1 MMRLLIADSAPPQKV
16 LDPDP
21 EVVNSQQQFPV
32 TLMYIIKGLLLKL
45 KLLSIL
51 KKITYLHILILYS
64 NTLSNLAV
72 LRDEVMSSITPTQ
85 GSLAPR

>member
-1 MMRLLIADSAPPQKV
+1 MMRLLMADSAPPQKV

-32 TLMYIIKGLLLKL
+32 TLMYVMYGLLLKL

-51 KKITYLHILILYS
+51 KDMNYLGRHMVKTS
-64 NTLSNLAV
+64 N
-72 LRDEVMSSITPTQ
+72 
-85 GSLAPR
+85 